1 MSEETGHCPPAG
13 WELVMPAVA
22 LIKTAS
28 QPDRSRAGAAAAE
41 KGELQQQKD
50 DNFSWWTCN
59 SPEREEQLLD
69 RGLKCSEETQCG
81 VAQTE
86 TKLWPTV

>member
-1 MSEETGHCPPAG
+1 
-13 WELVMPAVA
+13 MPAVA

-28 QPDRSRAGAAAAE
+28 QPARSRAGAAAAA
-41 KGELQQQKD
+41 KGEPRQQKD

-59 SPEREEQLLD
+59 SPEQEEQLPG
-69 RGLKCSEETQCG
+69 RGLECSEETECG

-86 TKLWPTV
+86 TKPRPTV